1 MCALRAE
8 PEQQAAARSDATA
21 GLAEVAAAAKAAGS
35 AGQQAT
41 IKLVDFCFKW
51 VVLLLGALPAPAS
64 PASVCVCAVAS
75 MRLQ

>member
-1 MCALRAE
+1 MCALPAE
-8 PEQQAAARSDATA
+8 PEQQQAAARADAAA

-51 VVLLLGALPAPAS
+51 VLLLLARGAADT
-64 PASVCVCAVAS
+64 C
-75 MRLQ
+75 